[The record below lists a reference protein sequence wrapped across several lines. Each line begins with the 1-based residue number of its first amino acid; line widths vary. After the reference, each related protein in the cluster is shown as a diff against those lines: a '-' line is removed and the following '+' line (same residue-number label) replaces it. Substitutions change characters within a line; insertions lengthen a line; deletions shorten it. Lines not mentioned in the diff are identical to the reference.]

1 MTVTRSIDP
10 TNTHASHTI
19 APQGGVGFD
28 DSHTGH
34 VVNLNLP
41 QPFYQTATYGLA
53 FSPGNIAQHGL
64 VPDVRLPR
72 TTAAP
77 YPLHADRVASEKMS
91 NRVRNQITRTLREF
105 GFTPKGHV
113 ESYQKSYPKCF
124 DIVPYPQGFR
134 VPNFVKF
141 TGDDS
146 ITTYEHIG

>member
-1 MTVTRSIDP
+1 
-10 TNTHASHTI
+10 
-19 APQGGVGFD
+19 
-28 DSHTGH
+28 
-34 VVNLNLP
+34 VNLNLP
-41 QPFYQTATYGLA
+41 QPFYQTAAYGLA
-53 FSPGNIAQHGL
+53 FSPGNIAQHGP

-72 TTAAP
+72 TAAAP

-91 NRVRNQITRTLREF
+91 NHVRNQITRTLREF

-113 ESYQKSYPKCF
+113 ESYQKPYPECF